1 MVVAAYFKYSRY
13 TDECVTLR
21 FCQVCVTGLSHVCD
35 LKHVTLPL
43 IPSQHEKTGEKA
55 LLLDHST
62 LGGRRIRVEPTA
74 KGSGNGAGRQDA
86 IKGVLCVI
94 GVGRDV
100 GGCQGRGL
108 LCV

>member
-1 MVVAAYFKYSRY
+1 M
-13 TDECVTLR
+13 
-21 FCQVCVTGLSHVCD
+21 CVTGLFHVCD
-35 LKHVTLPL
+35 LKHITLPL
-43 IPSQHEKTGEKA
+43 IPSQHDKTGEKA

-94 GVGRDV
+94 GVGRHV
-100 GGCQGRGL
+100 GGCEGRGL
-108 LCV
+108 LCVG